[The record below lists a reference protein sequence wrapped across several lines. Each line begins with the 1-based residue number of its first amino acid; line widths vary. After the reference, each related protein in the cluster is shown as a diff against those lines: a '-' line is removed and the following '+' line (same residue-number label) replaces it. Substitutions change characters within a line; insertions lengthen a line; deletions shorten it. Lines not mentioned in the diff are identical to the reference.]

1 MTCQWPLT
9 LSWVWV
15 LSLRPVLVSHRPR
28 LSLWLLS
35 FKNYYVY
42 FVWGFGERVPMHL

>member
-9 LSWVWV
+9 LSWVCV
-15 LSLRPVLVSHRPR
+15 LSLCPCVSSSPT

-35 FKNYYVY
+35 FKNYYMY